1 MDKNLDIIFGNFINI
16 AEKILNNDDSENLE
30 QHLNIYQNF
39 FKQIN
44 QLATNMDKISED
56 DLEKLKQ
63 VILINEKIESILKEK
78 KEELRNTIIRENK
91 KINIKKKY
99 THQNNQLGY
108 DKKS

>member
-1 MDKNLDIIFGNFINI
+1 MDKNLDIIFGNFVNI
-16 AEKILNNDDSENLE
+16 AEKILSHTDSENLE

-44 QLATNMDKISED
+44 QLATNLERISED

-63 VILINEKIESILKEK
+63 VILINKKIESILKEK
-78 KEELRNTIIRENK
+78 KEELRTTIIKENK

-99 THQNNQLGY
+99 SHQNNQLGY